1 MKVKLLALSLL
12 GGIALNL
19 SAQTEQPSKPGSD
32 LVFEKS
38 CSTGWFVTLQGGA
51 DFMAFKKNNI
61 VPFKDRIEIMPSLS
75 IGKFV
80 NPYFATR
87 LQVNAGKVN
96 THDCPL
102 VTGLDTK
109 TQNNKF
115 VGTHY
120 DFMFDLVNYFAP
132 YKADR
137 VFHVMPF
144 VGAGY
149 EYKFDSDIN
158 SVFPDVHSLTANAGL
173 QLSATV
179 AKYVDVVLE
188 GMATY
193 NNMPINKSYP
203 SYYYNGVRVSATAGL
218 RIKLGNPVFNVVTP
232 MDNNLVNELND
243 RISGLRAENAEL
255 AKRPEFC
262 PECPQFTNTEAQ
274 SSFLTQKVVLFNYGK
289 SNVSEDQMIHLFD
302 ASKVVTE
309 GNGSLIVTGYVA
321 KNEKR
326 LSNLAQ
332 KRAQAVADVLTSRFN
347 VPSDKITVEWKEV
360 GDQAYQD
367 NTNAWNRAVVINAR

>member
-12 GGIALNL
+12 GGFALNV
-19 SAQTEQPSKPGSD
+19 SAQTEQTNKSGSD

-38 CSTGWFVTLQGGA
+38 SSTGWFVTLQGGA

-61 VPFKDRIEIMPSLS
+61 VPFTKRIEIMPSLS
-75 IGKFV
+75 IGKFI

-96 THDCPL
+96 THDCPK
-102 VTGLDTK
+102 VTGLETN

-115 VGTHY
+115 IGAHY
-120 DFMFDLVNYFAP
+120 DFMFDLVNYFAT

-144 VGAGY
+144 LGAGY

-158 SVFPDVHSLTANAGL
+158 SVFPNVHSLTANAGL
-173 QLSATV
+173 QISATV
-179 AKYVDVVLE
+179 AKYVDIVLE

-193 NNMPINKSYP
+193 NNMPINKPYP
-203 SYYYNGVRVSATAGL
+203 TYYYNGVRVSTTAGL

-232 MDNNLVNELND
+232 MDYALVNDLND
-243 RISGLRAENAEL
+243 KITSLRAENAEL
-255 AKRPEFC
+255 SKRPERC
-262 PECPQFTNTEAQ
+262 PECPEVSESK
-274 SSFLTQKVVLFNYGK
+274 SSMLTQKTVLFNYGK

-302 ASKVVTE
+302 AAKIVTE
-309 GNGSLIVTGYVA
+309 GNGEIVVTGYVS

-332 KRAQAVADVLTSRFN
+332 KRAQAVADVLSSRFN
-347 VPSDKITVEWKEV
+347 VPSEKITVEWKEV
-360 GDQAYQD
+360 EDQAYQD
-367 NTNAWNRAVVINAR
+367 NASAWNRVVTINAR

>member
-12 GGIALNL
+12 GGFALNV
-19 SAQTEQPSKPGSD
+19 SAQTEQTNKPGSD

-38 CSTGWFVTLQGGA
+38 SSTGWFVTLQGGA
-51 DFMAFKKNNI
+51 DFMAFKKNNV
-61 VPFKDRIEIMPSLS
+61 VPFTKRIEIMPSLS
-75 IGKFV
+75 IGKFI

-87 LQVNAGKVN
+87 LQVNAGKIN
-96 THDCPL
+96 THDCPQA
-102 VTGLDTK
+102 TGLSTN

-115 VGTHY
+115 IGAHY
-120 DFMFDLVNYFAP
+120 DFMFDLVNYFAT

-144 VGAGY
+144 LGAGY

-158 SVFPDVHSLTANAGL
+158 SVFPNVHSLTANAGL

-179 AKYVDVVLE
+179 AKYVDIVLE

-193 NNMPINKSYP
+193 NNLPINKPYP
-203 SYYYNGVRVSATAGL
+203 QYYYNGVRVSTTAGL

-232 MDNNLVNELND
+232 MDYALVNDLND
-243 RISGLRAENAEL
+243 KISSLRAENAEL
-255 AKRPEFC
+255 AKRPERC
-262 PECPQFTNTEAQ
+262 PECPEVSTESK
-274 SSFLTQKVVLFNYGK
+274 SSMLTQKTVLFNYGK
-289 SNVSEDQMIHLFD
+289 SEVSEDQMIHLFD
-302 ASKVVTE
+302 AAKVVTE
-309 GNGSLIVTGYVA
+309 GNGEIVVTGYVS

-332 KRAQAVADVLTSRFN
+332 KRAQAVADVLSSRFN

-367 NTNAWNRAVVINAR
+367 NASAWNRAVVINAR